1 VEISTDSI
9 QRLRG
14 PLMVQTLTDWTRA
27 IQSFGNPWVLTAGCG
42 ILFAVGSRLGTFYTP
57 PSRIASVQASGDERA
72 VLRFVTAEAIK
83 NLVFFG
89 AITLLVVRWDR
100 WWLTGPAALLMAAVQ
115 VPQLLQ
121 DVIILGGTIPV
132 AIARPRSAIFNI
144 ASTLVRLSGD
154 LILLIALA
162 VVITAL
168 LT

>member
-1 VEISTDSI
+1 
-9 QRLRG
+9 
-14 PLMVQTLTDWTRA
+14 
-27 IQSFGNPWVLTAGCG
+27 
-42 ILFAVGSRLGTFYTP
+42 
-57 PSRIASVQASGDERA
+57 
-72 VLRFVTAEAIK
+72 
-83 NLVFFG
+83 
-89 AITLLVVRWDR
+89 
-100 WWLTGPAALLMAAVQ
+100 MAAVQ